1 MREMLKIIWS
11 LFTSLSIRQAVVL
24 FVLCC
29 LPVISAAQPLMFG
42 NYSIT
47 PSELHWGEDYTW
59 SFTAISLENPTQAT
73 TLTLH
78 IEEGGVSKRIDETP
92 YGLAD
97 EFLPLP
103 KRVSIPALDR
113 RTSTEVRGEAKA
125 GIGLVGGATFKYCDD
140 SQSLCTAAFQVNYL
154 GEPPNRDINGRY
166 QWSITSSAVMSGS
179 CAAVREREQNVEI
192 TQTTNIAAYSFIDD
206 FGHHAMLSAAVS
218 TNTYVF
224 TAQYRTAPAFPGTRT
239 MIVRVEFSDNDNG
252 SGRAYWS
259 YTGDG
264 GDLCQGTY
272 DVQYSKL
279 ADLQTPEGM
288 QLQLRVFLEG
298 LLIDESVIAS
308 SVTMPEQVRGH
319 SAV

>member
-1 MREMLKIIWS
+1 MLEMLKIIWS
-11 LFTSLSIRQAVVL
+11 LFTSLSICQAVVL

-47 PSELHWGEDYTW
+47 PSELRWGEDYTW
-59 SFTAISLENPTQAT
+59 SFIAISRENPTQAT

-103 KRVSIPALDR
+103 KRISIPVLDS
-113 RTSTEVRGEAKA
+113 RTSTEIRGEAKA
-125 GIGLVGGATFKYCDD
+125 GMGLVGVATFRYCDD

-154 GEPPNRDINGRY
+154 GDPPNRDINGRY

-179 CAAVREREQNVEI
+179 CAAVRERKQNVEI

-206 FGHHAMLSAAVS
+206 FRHHAMLSAVARHEHLCVH
-218 TNTYVF
+218 
-224 TAQYRTAPAFPGTRT
+224 RTIPHRAGISRYQN
-239 MIVRVEFSDNDNG
+239 NDRA
-252 SGRAYWS
+252 SG
-259 YTGDG
+259 
-264 GDLCQGTY
+264 
-272 DVQYSKL
+272 V
-279 ADLQTPEGM
+279 
-288 QLQLRVFLEG
+288 
-298 LLIDESVIAS
+298 
-308 SVTMPEQVRGH
+308 
-319 SAV
+319 